1 MLVDVDIPKLHVELL
16 VLLGQEPDRLAVVA
30 MNNQLMAGI
39 EFKVSEETLP
49 PECLFRCV
57 GKSQQFSFGAGGSDR
72 FLLRR
77 LPVDRSSE

>member
-1 MLVDVDIPKLHVELL
+1 VLVDVDMPKLRVKLL
-16 VLLGQEPDRLAVVA
+16 VLLGQEPDCLAVVA

-39 EFKVSEETLP
+39 ESKVSEETLP
-49 PECLFRCV
+49 PVCLFCCL